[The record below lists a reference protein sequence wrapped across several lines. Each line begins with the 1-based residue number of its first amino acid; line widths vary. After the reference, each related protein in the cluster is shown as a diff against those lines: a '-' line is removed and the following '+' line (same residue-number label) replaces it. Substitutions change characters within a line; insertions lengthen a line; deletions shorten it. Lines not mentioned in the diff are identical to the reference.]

1 MKNCCEQ
8 MNYHIHNRER
18 IIRYHASTR
27 SYGIKVTKTV
37 TQSIYYCP
45 WCGKELPKDLT
56 KELGDIVFDELNL
69 DDFQDPRMPEEFK
82 TDEWW
87 KKRGL

>member
-1 MKNCCEQ
+1 VDCCDKMKDFLDEGKVAIVYSPKFR
-8 MNYHIHNRER
+8 NY
-18 IIRYHASTR
+18 
-27 SYGIKVTKTV
+27 
-37 TQSIYYCP
+37 SIELRNSQAAQAIYFCP
-45 WCGKELPKDLT
+45 WCGIKFPSDLS
-56 KELGDIVFDELNL
+56 KLLGEIIFDELDL